1 MLSSVFALLQAFA
14 SASIS
19 FAASLFVAPRGTLS
33 ANRHVTE
40 RRSLIDRSEVRVCLS
55 LKSTSQT
62 TNIDNVRVSPQSKH
76 DVLKRSK
83 ILVYW
88 SVACFGSYIVM
99 SSSYMRIIKFQSDIC
114 PGSVNSDWSSM

>member
-1 MLSSVFALLQAFA
+1 MLGTRPCVKLFTHVILEIERVRIIVRLNAEHRFVLLQAFA

-62 TNIDNVRVSPQSKH
+62 TNIDNVRVSP
-76 DVLKRSK
+76 
-83 ILVYW
+83 
-88 SVACFGSYIVM
+88 
-99 SSSYMRIIKFQSDIC
+99 
-114 PGSVNSDWSSM
+114 